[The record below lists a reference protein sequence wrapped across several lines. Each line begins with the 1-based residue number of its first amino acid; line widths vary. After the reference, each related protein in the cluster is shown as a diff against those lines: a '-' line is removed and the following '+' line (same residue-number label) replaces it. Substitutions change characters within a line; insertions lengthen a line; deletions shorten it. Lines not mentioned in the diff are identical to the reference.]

1 MRVERLDCPRG
12 SVVVFKNK
20 SAHAVEPKPVDSVT
34 TRWNFGTVITNRLQS
49 DVVRLRFHIDDP
61 VQAWKNDGHTSH
73 RGSMTPAWAQRRV
86 RGSAGALMPPVTA
99 RDAVTVCFARPTGRR
114 LASSRSIEPYAT
126 PAPAIA

>member
-34 TRWNFGTVITNRLQS
+34 TRWNFGT
-49 DVVRLRFHIDDP
+49 
-61 VQAWKNDGHTSH
+61 AWKNDGHTSH

-99 RDAVTVCFARPTGRR
+99 RDAVPPDAGGYAGPGYTNTMPGLKPRPATAA
-114 LASSRSIEPYAT
+114 ASKL
-126 PAPAIA
+126 